1 MKKIIISIAAILI
14 STVSLNAQIYKGLG
28 VKIGINESDIM
39 AIPSSMKY
47 IGDDGHK
54 YYTGFT
60 AGIFREFNIYKEI
73 KIVGYAGYTDKRR
86 GMYIISDINSG
97 AQVYEKYD
105 LKFISLELTGK
116 WIPGH
121 NVFQVYVLGGLGLD
135 IFLSAGK
142 SYVETGNDYN
152 FFLINRNK
160 QLNAIVGGGIQFNV
174 SPISLFFE
182 AIYNPH
188 LTDIGV
194 DDNAESQM
202 RTEINSFNF
211 RTGIIF

>member
-14 STVSLNAQIYKGLG
+14 STVSLNAQIYKGMG
-28 VKIGINESDIM
+28 VKIGINESEIM

-47 IGDDGHK
+47 IGDNGQK
-54 YYTGFT
+54 YNTGFS

-86 GMYIISDINSG
+86 EMNLISDINSG
-97 AQVYEKYD
+97 TRVNAKYD

-121 NVFQVYVLGGLGLD
+121 NVFQLYVLGGLGLD
-135 IFLSAGK
+135 IFLSAHK
-142 SYVETGNDYN
+142 SYIETGNDYN
-152 FFLINRNK
+152 YFLIDRNT
-160 QLNAIVGGGIQFNV
+160 QLNAIVGGGIQFKV
-174 SPISLFFE
+174 SPVSLFFE

-194 DDNAESQM
+194 DESAEGQM